1 MKQLSKEKRNR
12 LIMVIAVTV
21 IVLAGLWFGLISYQQ
36 GRLAELAERKSAIQ
50 AKLDK
55 VQYAVKN
62 AELVEAEVAIATK
75 KLAALEDDMVYGDPY
90 AWMYSK
96 LKQFKAAY
104 KVEIPTL
111 NPPEIKDVNLLP
123 KFPYKQAAFVIG
135 GTAYFHDLGKF
146 LADFENHFPL
156 FRVVNAD
163 LAPAPIQVETD
174 KEKLTFKMDVI
185 TLVKPN
191 T

>member
-156 FRVVNAD
+156 FRVVNPD
-163 LAPAPIQVETD
+163 LSPAPIQVETD